1 MWLEVSMP
9 TDVTRALDFIILD
22 ILAVSCGLGYRVMN
36 KNHGMPAAIVETLQP
51 HITELLSEI
60 IEHSGVFR
68 QNIVNFW
75 KRDLNKSSVTVVRG
89 LEHRMKREYTCSHLV
104 VHFEKNRS
112 GQTEWEPAFFS
123 FG

>member
-1 MWLEVSMP
+1 MP

-75 KRDLNKSSVTVVRG
+75 IKGPQQKLGNGRA
-89 LEHRMKREYTCSHLV
+89 
-104 VHFEKNRS
+104 RS
-112 GQTEWEPAFFS
+112 RASDETRLYL
-123 FG
+123 